1 MSNSTPK
8 PSTAMVPS
16 RTQMPTRPNPVQL
29 LFHVGK
35 TSRLAGSIL
44 ADPRVTIFRKILF
57 IGSIL
62 LLLLALLA
70 PETLGDVFSTTLFPI
85 LGIELPSEAALD
97 WIAVVIAAFNMLKVF
112 PEEVVADHY
121 RRLFVKA
128 PKP

>member
-1 MSNSTPK
+1 MSNSTQK

-16 RTQMPTRPNPVQL
+16 HTQMPTRPNPVQL

-44 ADPRVTIFRKILF
+44 ADPRVTVYRKVLF
-57 IGSIL
+57 IGSIFL
-62 LLLLALLA
+62 LLVALIA
-70 PETLGDVFSTTLFPI
+70 PETIGDAASSFIFPI

-112 PEEVVADHY
+112 PEQVVADHY
-121 RRLFVKA
+121 QRLFGHS
-128 PKP
+128 KP